1 MTITALV
8 TLVIAASPDAGVLWS
23 RPAEI
28 RADHFELLN
37 KRQQG
42 EYTGHVRVLRGT
54 LTMTCD
60 RLIVEYDLNHE
71 MTTLQARGNVEAT
84 DKGSWARGDEADYE
98 HKTGRLTVRGNPEA
112 RQGKREVRGELVTF
126 VDGSQQVLVTKAKTR
141 VENQLDGGAIDKI
154 AIDSDTLMLDDHQS
168 TAKWSGHVRAERADT
183 TLLAPQMTATYDG
196 QGAITKIEARGG
208 VEATSGTKWARGQR
222 ADYDAQ
228 RGILVVT
235 GNPEARQGRNHM
247 RGSKFIFYQ
256 GTDLLEGENV
266 TSIIEAGKM
275 KKP

>member
-1 MTITALV
+1 MTTTALI
-8 TLVIAASPDAGVLWS
+8 TLIIAASPDAGVLFS

-42 EYTGHVRVLRGT
+42 EYTGHVRVLRST

-60 RLIVEYDLNHE
+60 RLIVEYDSNHE

-84 DKGSWARGDEADYE
+84 DKESWARGDEADYE

-126 VDGSQQVLVTKAKTR
+126 VDGSQQVLITKAKTR

-154 AIDSDTLMLDDHQS
+154 AIDSDELMLDDQQS
-168 TAKWSGHVRAERADT
+168 TAKWSGHVKAKRADT
-183 TLLAPQMTATYDG
+183 TLLAPLMTATYDG
-196 QGAITKIEARGG
+196 QGTITKIEARGG

-222 ADYDAQ
+222 ADYDAR

-235 GNPEARQGRNHM
+235 GNPEARQGKNRM

-256 GTDLLEGENV
+256 GIDMLEGENV
-266 TSIIEAGKM
+266 TSIIEAGKTN
-275 KKP
+275 KP